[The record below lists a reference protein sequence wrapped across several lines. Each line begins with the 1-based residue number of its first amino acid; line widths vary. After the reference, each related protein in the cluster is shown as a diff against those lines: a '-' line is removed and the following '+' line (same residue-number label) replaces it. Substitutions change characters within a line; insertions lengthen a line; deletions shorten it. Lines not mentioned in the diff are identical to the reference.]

1 MPLKKTKVGV
11 LYHRYL
17 PGYSAERFAIDAEEL
32 GFDSLWVSENTF
44 SRVPKAD
51 PFVVLGIFAA
61 VTNRPLI
68 GTAVVRLPLRS
79 PAAMAKACAYVDQ
92 LSNGR
97 LIFGIGVGGDF
108 PEEFTA
114 AGIPFIE
121 RGARTDECMD
131 ILKALWKN
139 EETTFHGRFY
149 QFDKAIQYPK
159 PIQAGGPPLWVG
171 GRGDPALRRTIR
183 YGHGIFPLFITPQ
196 HYREACSRLEELAT
210 ETKRDPT
217 EITRALTV
225 FLSIGKTRQAALRM
239 MGESIG
245 VDYNLREDQVERLN
259 VAGTSSEVTEQLE
272 AYIEAGVEHFAIAF
286 GCPYN
291 EVATQLETL
300 GSEVLPHLSR

>member
-44 SRVPKAD
+44 SRAPKAD

-114 AGIPFIE
+114 AGIPFVE

-139 EETTFHGRFY
+139 AETTFHGRFY
-149 QFDKAIQYPK
+149 QFDSIQNQFRQVDHHY
-159 PIQAGGPPLWVG
+159 GWVG
-171 GRGDPALRRTIR
+171 VEIRRCDGRSVMAMVFSPSFLRPSTIGRPAPVWKNWPRKRSGIQLR
-183 YGHGIFPLFITPQ
+183 
-196 HYREACSRLEELAT
+196 
-210 ETKRDPT
+210 
-217 EITRALTV
+217 
-225 FLSIGKTRQAALRM
+225 
-239 MGESIG
+239 
-245 VDYNLREDQVERLN
+245 LRE
-259 VAGTSSEVTEQLE
+259 
-272 AYIEAGVEHFAIAF
+272 H
-286 GCPYN
+286 
-291 EVATQLETL
+291 
-300 GSEVLPHLSR
+300 